1 MNTVLVVTADEAV
14 RARVLRSLGGF
25 TVFQT
30 QSDSDA
36 LTTLRLV
43 DVDVI
48 LRDSAGLPGALA
60 TFVAGVRANA
70 PATLIVALGPAG
82 ADETAADFAI
92 PDHFTGRDLD
102 AVLRQALDKQRLL
115 RELAALRAAAAAG
128 PHPAGVP
135 FAGAPVTPGWDD
147 ASLARVL
154 QGFARVFAAG
164 FDLPRV
170 TEMALDA
177 IGDLVRPTRMALL
190 LPDPEGTHLRIVADR
205 GLAPQIVRSVRL
217 PATEGLARW
226 LATQGRPAS
235 LAELTDP
242 ELTRELRLL
251 QGIVAVPL
259 LAHGQLVA
267 ILVLGQPVV
276 GGTYGRNELETLF
289 DLATQLATG
298 IRDVTL
304 HHQLA
309 AEKEFTE
316 RILSHMSSGVVSI
329 GRDHRIGI
337 MNRRAEEILGLP
349 ALAALGQDLR
359 TLPSPLGD
367 MLFDTLSSG
376 RAMPR
381 TEIQLALNRLWLEVS
396 TYVVRGDGTPLG
408 AVIVFEDLTAQK
420 ELQEK
425 KREVE
430 QVQLLTRVVA
440 RIADEIKNPLVSI
453 NTFVEL
459 IGERYD
465 DPEFRRHFSAI
476 VRRDVRRLVDIL
488 EKLAGLVTEGELNF
502 AVVDAQEVVAQLGE
516 AADLEDEE
524 ADKHVELELA
534 PRTEPHLVKV
544 DPAQLLKALTYLVRF
559 LAWSSPEEQA
569 KISLSVGRHED
580 GGSTV
585 RIMLAS
591 KSSRVAPERLQR
603 LFDPVQMVQESLIDV
618 GPAVSQ
624 RLVEA
629 LGGRLQVREG
639 KHQLAFVISLPSV
652 TP

>member
-48 LRDSAGLPGALA
+48 LRDSAGPPGALA

-70 PATLIVALGPAG
+70 PTALIVALGLAG
-82 ADETAADFAI
+82 ADETTADFAI
-92 PDHFTGRDLD
+92 PDGFTARDLD
-102 AVLRQALDKQRLL
+102 AILRQALDKQRLL
-115 RELAALRAAAAAG
+115 RELAVLRAAAAAG
-128 PHPAGVP
+128 PSGVGAVAVAPA
-135 FAGAPVTPGWDD
+135 APRWDD
-147 ASLARVL
+147 AALARVL

-170 TEMALDA
+170 VEMALDA

-217 PATEGLARW
+217 SATEGLARW
-226 LATQGRPAS
+226 LGTQGRPAS

-276 GGTYGRNELETLF
+276 GGTYSRSELETLF

-309 AEKEFTE
+309 TEKEFTE
-316 RILSHMSSGVVSI
+316 RILSHMSNGVVSI

-337 MNRRAEEILGLP
+337 INRRAEEILGLP
-349 ALAALGQDLR
+349 AQAALGQDLR

-367 MLFDTLSSG
+367 LLFDTLSSG
-376 RAMPR
+376 RVMPR
-381 TEIQLALNRLWLEVS
+381 TELQLALNRLWLEVS
-396 TYVVRGDGTPLG
+396 TYVVRGDEPLPLG

-425 KREVE
+425 KREAE

-488 EKLAGLVTEGELNF
+488 EKLAGLVMEGELNF
-502 AVVDAQEVVAQLGE
+502 SVVDAQQVVAQLVE
-516 AADLEDEE
+516 SADLDDDE

-534 PRTEPHLVKV
+534 PVAEPHFVKV
-544 DPAQLLKALTYLVRF
+544 DPAQLGKALNYLVRY
-559 LAWSSPEEQA
+559 LAWSSSEA
-569 KISLSVGRHED
+569 RTKISLSVGRHDD
-580 GGSTV
+580 GGSSV
-585 RIMLAS
+585 RIMVAS
-591 KSSRVAPERLQR
+591 RSARVPPERAQR
-603 LFDPVQMVQESLIDV
+603 LFDPVHMVQESLVDV
-618 GPAVSQ
+618 GPAVSR

-629 LGGRLQVREG
+629 LGG
-639 KHQLAFVISLPSV
+639 
-652 TP
+652 